1 MQRYPN
7 RGRMLAPL
15 LTLVLAAGCA
25 GERPGAGGN
34 DGASA
39 DDGRPVIAA
48 LGTSLTA
55 GLGVDPSEAWP
66 ALLQRKLDSAGLDYR
81 VQNAGVSG
89 ETSAGA
95 LARIDWVLRQPAS
108 VLIVETGANDG
119 LRGLDPAALAAN
131 LDSLLA
137 RARDQDPDM
146 RLVVVGMEAPPNLGP
161 RYTAAFRAVYPD
173 VARKHGAVLVPF
185 LLDQVAGIDTLN
197 VSDGIH
203 PNPSGHAIMAETVWR
218 AILPLLQ
225 GDAA

>member
-1 MQRYPN
+1 
-7 RGRMLAPL
+7 MLAPL

-25 GERPGAGGN
+25 GERPGAAGS

-39 DDGRPVIAA
+39 GDGRPVIAA

-95 LARIDWVLRQPAS
+95 LARIDWVLRQPAT

-137 RARDQDPDM
+137 RARQQDPDM
-146 RLVVVGMEAPPNLGP
+146 QLVVVGMEAPPNLGA
-161 RYTAAFRAVYPD
+161 RYTAAFRAVYPEM
-173 VARKHGAVLVPF
+173 ARKHDAILVPF

-203 PNPSGHAIMAETVWR
+203 PNAQGHVIMAETVWR
-218 AILPLLQ
+218 AIRPLLD
-225 GDAA
+225 GGAA